1 MRPTCINHGCEKLV
15 IPRTGSIYDANP
27 RWRIHCGHCQQASYG
42 KHPHALGVTPYK
54 TGRCTNV
61 DSHLGFECTVDW
73 SKVPADAKGMTEV
86 DHIDG
91 NPSNNS
97 PDNLDELCVI
107 CHKIKSQR
115 NGDYNGF
122 KAHNVVKLRA

>member
-1 MRPTCINHGCEKLV
+1 MRPTCINHGCEKAV
-15 IPRTGSIYDANP
+15 TYTHKDVMGNK
-27 RWRIHCGHCQQASYG
+27 RWRIHCGHCQKASYG
-42 KHPHALGVTPYK
+42 KHSHALGVTPYK
-54 TGRCTNV
+54 AGRCTNV
-61 DSHLGFECTVDW
+61 DSHLGFECVVDW
-73 SKVPADAKGMTEV
+73 SKVPAGAKGMSEV

-107 CHKIKSQR
+107 CHKIKGQR

-122 KAHNVVKLRA
+122 RA